1 MSVTDCALV
10 PFTNTTL
17 LRNRRFVQKEAA
29 TLVTFIKKKK
39 MNFQKIHSLAIM
51 VQLMQYATKCTE
63 SNVCG
68 IEVVKVILPLV
79 LFHTQYAWSLLVMY
93 RRV

>member
-39 MNFQKIHSLAIM
+39 KNELSKNS
-51 VQLMQYATKCTE
+51 
-63 SNVCG
+63 
-68 IEVVKVILPLV
+68 
-79 LFHTQYAWSLLVMY
+79 
-93 RRV
+93 

>member
-1 MSVTDCALV
+1 
-10 PFTNTTL
+10 
-17 LRNRRFVQKEAA
+17 
-29 TLVTFIKKKK
+29 

>member
-1 MSVTDCALV
+1 MSVTDCALL
-10 PFTNTTL
+10 PFTNTAL

>member
-29 TLVTFIKKKK
+29 TLATFIKKKK